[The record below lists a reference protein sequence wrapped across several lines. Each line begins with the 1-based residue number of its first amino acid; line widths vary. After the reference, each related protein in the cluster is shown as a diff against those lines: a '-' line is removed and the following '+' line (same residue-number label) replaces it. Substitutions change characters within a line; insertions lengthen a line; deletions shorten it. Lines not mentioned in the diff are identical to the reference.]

1 MQQDRLPVDA
11 MFTIRGDTYHTALA
25 CKRGGGTGRGWQIMV
40 DHCLQTSEPGLYA
53 AGCVTFAN
61 CQMIIAVGQGATARQ
76 AINRDLFEDSLKRH
90 ALLPEESR

>member
-1 MQQDRLPVDA
+1 MR
-11 MFTIRGDTYHTALA
+11 FTIRGDTYHTALA
-25 CKRGGGTGRGWQIMV
+25 ASAGAALNAEGQIMV
-40 DHCLQTSEPGLYA
+40 DHCLQTIEPGLYA